1 MVQWLYGKPVSE
13 AVCAPLPLR
22 IAQLQGRG
30 VHPCLA
36 IVRVGESADDLSY
49 ERGAVRKCEVVG
61 IKTERHTFA
70 KEVPQEELLERLSCL
85 NADNNVHGIL
95 LLRPFPEQIDELA
108 VRNVISGQKDVDGF
122 SPGNTAKLYEGDDS
136 GFPPCTP
143 TAVVDML
150 KHYNIPLAGSRVV
163 VLGRSL
169 TVGMP
174 ISMLLLRENATVT
187 ICHSK
192 TQNMR
197 DITIGADILISAVG
211 KVGLIK
217 GDDVK
222 EGATI
227 IDIGINNDAEGNLCG
242 DVDTKSV
249 LHKIRGITPVPGG
262 VGSVTTSILAR
273 HVVHACEALS
283 SI

>member
-13 AVCAPLPLR
+13 AVCAPLSSR
-22 IAQLQGRG
+22 IANLQGRG

-36 IVRVGESADDLSY
+36 IVRVGDSADDISY
-49 ERGAVRKCEVVG
+49 ERGAMKKCQSVG
-61 IKTERHTFA
+61 VKTEQHTLA
-70 KEVPQEELLERLSCL
+70 RDIRQQELLARLSDL
-85 NADNNVHGIL
+85 NANKNVHGIL
-95 LLRPFPEQIDELA
+95 LLRPFPVHIEELA
-108 VRNVISGQKDVDGF
+108 VRNSISRQKDVDGF
-122 SPGNTAKLYEGDDS
+122 SPENTAKLYEGDGS

-150 KHYNIPLAGSRVV
+150 KYYNVPIAGSRVV

-174 ISMLLLRENATVT
+174 VSMLLLRENATVT

-197 DITIGADILISAVG
+197 EITIGADILISAVG
-211 KVGLIK
+211 KTGLIN
-217 GDDVK
+217 GDFVK
-222 EGATI
+222 EGATV
-227 IDIGINNDAEGNLCG
+227 IDIGINSDAEGNLCG
-242 DVDTKSV
+242 DVDVDSV
-249 LHKIRGITPVPGG
+249 FAKVKGITPVPGG

-273 HVVHACEALS
+273 HVVHACEAISTL
-283 SI
+283 

>member
-13 AVCAPLPLR
+13 AVCAPLPSR
-22 IAQLQGRG
+22 IAALRGRG

-36 IVRVGESADDLSY
+36 IVRIGDSADDISY
-49 ERGAVRKCEVVG
+49 ERGAMKKCQSIG
-61 IKTERHTFA
+61 IKTEAHTLGIDISR
-70 KEVPQEELLERLSCL
+70 QELIARLSAL
-85 NADNNVHGIL
+85 NADSNVHGIL
-95 LLRPFPEQIDELA
+95 LLRPFPAHIDELE
-108 VRNVISGQKDVDGF
+108 VRNTISRYKDVDGF
-122 SPGNTAKLYEGDDS
+122 SPENTAKLYEGDNS

-150 KHYNIPLAGSRVV
+150 KYYHVPLAGSRVV

-174 ISMLLLRENATVT
+174 VSMLLLRENATVT

-197 DITIGADILISAVG
+197 EITAGADILISAVG
-211 KVGLIK
+211 KTGLIN
-217 GDDVK
+217 GDCVK

-227 IDIGINNDAEGNLCG
+227 IDIGINSDAEGNICG
-242 DVDTKSV
+242 DADVDSV
-249 LHKIRGITPVPGG
+249 IAKVKGLTPVPGG

-273 HVVHACEALS
+273 HVVQACEMVS
-283 SI
+283 SL

>member
-1 MVQWLYGKPVSE
+1 MAQWLYGKPVSE

-49 ERGAVRKCEVVG
+49 ERGAMKKCQSIG
-61 IKTERHTFA
+61 IKTEAHTLGMD
-70 KEVPQEELLERLSCL
+70 VSRQELIARLSAL
-85 NADNNVHGIL
+85 NADANVHGIL
-95 LLRPFPEQIDELA
+95 LLRPFPAHIDELE
-108 VRNVISGQKDVDGF
+108 VRNTISRYKDVDGF
-122 SPGNTAKLYEGDDS
+122 SPENTAKLYEGDDS

-150 KHYNIPLAGSRVV
+150 KYYQVPLAGSRVV

-174 ISMLLLRENATVT
+174 VSMLLLRENATVT

-197 DITIGADILISAVG
+197 EITTGADILISAVG
-211 KVGLIK
+211 KAGLIN
-217 GDDVK
+217 GDYVK

-227 IDIGINNDAEGNLCG
+227 IDIGINSDAEGNLCG
-242 DVDTKSV
+242 DADVASV
-249 LHKIRGITPVPGG
+249 LGKIKGITPVPGG

-273 HVVHACEALS
+273 HVVQACEMIS
-283 SI
+283 SL